1 MSGWSSVADGSVA
14 EAGAVAVPAAHYVQE
29 RAAAP
34 EELIAAAA
42 VEEVP
47 ERGSVLLEAGPAAER
62 LARSM
67 PRRRDLTVITNSMA
81 AALALAAR
89 EDVTVL
95 LIGGRIQA
103 GVGATVGG
111 SGATGLEGLHADVAF
126 IAADGVNAQRGL
138 TTRAPAEC
146 APKRMMLRAA
156 GRIVLLAPG
165 GHIGHV
171 ALARFGSLNEVDCL
185 ITDSPCDTPDGR
197 RVAVAGPRLVRV

>member
-1 MSGWSSVADGSVA
+1 MAT
-14 EAGAVAVPAAHYVQE
+14 
-29 RAAAP
+29 P

-42 VEEVP
+42 VEEIP
-47 ERGSVLLEAGPAAER
+47 ERGSVLLEAGPAER

-103 GVGATVGG
+103 GVGATMGG

-126 IAADGVNAQRGL
+126 MAADGVSAQRGL

-156 GRIVLLAPG
+156 DRTVLLAPG

-197 RVAVAGPRLVRV
+197 RVAVAGPRMVRV